1 MPLGLTSHDGGRAP
15 ILNLPAGIPGHRLQ
29 SEKALG
35 LYHFIEKLVRKP
47 GRVEIRRKVTLDDQ
61 AEKVLGVAEEE
72 NIDLV
77 VLVVRQRS
85 FFHLMAGG
93 KQLRMISRLPCPV
106 LLEPPLDESCPNVRC
121 NRTLDSRSV
130 IGRLLRRRT
139 ASKKLKKEPITTSK
153 CARESEL
160 NHPAGAVSCWYSLY
174 YNGAIYMDPMT
185 FRSLNQRIGAGVLG
199 SRSVVCA
206 RARG

>member
-15 ILNLPAGIPGHRLQ
+15 ILNLPAGIPGDRLP

-47 GRVEIRRKVTLDDQ
+47 GRVKIRRKVTLGDQ
-61 AEKVLGVAEEE
+61 AEKVLGVAEEQ

-93 KQLRMISRLPCPV
+93 KQLRMMSRLPCPV
-106 LLEPPLDESCPNVRC
+106 LLKPPLDESCP
-121 NRTLDSRSV
+121 TSDV
-130 IGRLLRRRT
+130 IGRRIL
-139 ASKKLKKEPITTSK
+139 
-153 CARESEL
+153 AR
-160 NHPAGAVSCWYSLY
+160 
-174 YNGAIYMDPMT
+174 
-185 FRSLNQRIGAGVLG
+185 
-199 SRSVVCA
+199 
-206 RARG
+206 